1 MKKLLIFALVS
12 LSSVTSAAP
21 QVASIAVERT
31 TNWNPGILSD
41 TTDALGP
48 DGIPIRNT
56 VCATL
61 SPSGADDTNQ
71 IQTALNE
78 SICHNQVV
86 MLKPGTFNINSTL
99 TIPSFVVLRGS
110 GSQGGT
116 TGTTIVQTQDTAV
129 LAIGAWSPGSPIFD
143 VPCYSSGGYGT
154 VATVIQDAI
163 KETTKININ
172 TASAAHISATPSS
185 PAYAVIDEVDDGTT
199 VNNTASSGF
208 RRANN
213 RSTTQR
219 IQIVGVDAKNGILTL
234 GSPLHWTFR
243 AAAPYRA
250 QVAIVSTPITVYAG
264 IEHMLVQGGSNL
276 VPPSYLGAHAG
287 GIELSNAAYSWV
299 KDVRTD
305 ATIQGIHLAVTG
317 GFRDVVRDSEFRE
330 SRITDYG
337 EDSYGIVIRCATADT
352 LVENNI
358 SHYMNKPF
366 VFMSSGGGNVAGYNY
381 FDNAW
386 ATDHLTG
393 NSSEIMGNGGT
404 FQESTIDAHNAF
416 PHMELL
422 EGNYATHM
430 SLTTTHGNAGYI
442 TFFRNY
448 GSSQFASPWCID
460 HMPGYVKVHDAR
472 NSKIQDA
479 NITAFDLQGDD
490 VNINVVANV
499 LGSSDA
505 SNIRTS
511 ILSGLFVYYTGNSHA
526 AKIWRSIL
534 SRLLVYFTVNSDT
547 AKIFTIGGG
556 QSDVVVTSL
565 WAHGNYDTINAKVM
579 WNNGTFGGRSGD
591 NTVRVFANS
600 LYLKQKPA
608 WWPTTS
614 RWPWAGPDVP
624 VNADGLPIATLPAQ
638 LRAK

>member
-1 MKKLLIFALVS
+1 MKNILVLALVS
-12 LSSVTSAAP
+12 LNSVTSVTP
-21 QVASIAVERT
+21 PVSSITADRT
-31 TNWNPGILSD
+31 TTWNPGILSG
-41 TTDALGP
+41 TTSTALGP
-48 DGIPIRNT
+48 EGLPIQNM

-61 SPSGADDTNQ
+61 SSSGADDTNQ
-71 IQTALNE
+71 IQTALNKT
-78 SICHNQVV
+78 SCLNQVV
-86 MLKPGTFNINSTL
+86 TLKPGTFNISRTL

-129 LAIGAWSPGSPIFD
+129 LAIGAYSPGSPIFD
-143 VPCYSSGGYGT
+143 RACYSGGYGT
-154 VATVIQDAI
+154 VATVTQNAI
-163 KETTKININ
+163 KETTQININ
-172 TASAAHISATPSS
+172 PASAAQISATPSS
-185 PAYAVIDEVDDGTT
+185 PAYAVIDELDDGTT
-199 VNNTASSGF
+199 VNNAASSGF
-208 RRANN
+208 RRAGN

-219 IQIVGVDAKNGILTL
+219 IQIVGVDVKNGILTL

-243 AAAPYRA
+243 AAAPYMA

-305 ATIQGIHLAVTG
+305 ATIQGMHVAVTG

-330 SRITDYG
+330 SRITDYA

-358 SHYMNKPF
+358 SRYMNKPF
-366 VFMSSGGGNVAGYNY
+366 LFMSSGGGNVAAYNY

-386 ATDHLTG
+386 ATDDYTR
-393 NSSEIMGNGGT
+393 NSSEITGNSGT
-404 FQESTIDAHNAF
+404 FQESTIDNHNAF

-422 EGNYATHM
+422 EGNYASHM

-460 HMPGYVKVHDAR
+460 HMPGYVKVHDAG

-479 NITAFDLQGDD
+479 NITAFDLQGGN
-490 VNINVVANV
+490 VNINLVANV
-499 LGSSDA
+499 LGSSSA

-511 ILSGLFVYYTGNSHA
+511 ILSSLFVNYTGNSNA
-526 AKIWRSIL
+526 AKI
-534 SRLLVYFTVNSDT
+534 F
-547 AKIFTIGGG
+547 KIAGKG

-579 WNNGTFGGRSGD
+579 WNNGTFGGTSGD

-614 RWPWAGPDVP
+614 PWPWVGPDVP
-624 VNADGLPIATLPAQ
+624 VNADGLPIAILPAQ
-638 LRAK
+638 LRAL

>member
-1 MKKLLIFALVS
+1 
-12 LSSVTSAAP
+12 
-21 QVASIAVERT
+21 
-31 TNWNPGILSD
+31 
-41 TTDALGP
+41 
-48 DGIPIRNT
+48 
-56 VCATL
+56 
-61 SPSGADDTNQ
+61 
-71 IQTALNE
+71 
-78 SICHNQVV
+78 
-86 MLKPGTFNINSTL
+86 MLKPGTFNIDSTL

-129 LAIGAWSPGSPIFD
+129 LAIGSYSPGSPIFD
-143 VPCYSSGGYGT
+143 VACYGGGYGT
-154 VATVIQDAI
+154 VANVTQDAI

-185 PAYAVIDEVDDGTT
+185 PVYAVIDEVDDGTT

-208 RRANN
+208 RRAAN

-305 ATIQGIHLAVTG
+305 ATIQGMHVAVTG

-337 EDSYGIVIRCATADT
+337 QDSYGIVIRCATADT

-358 SHYMNKPF
+358 SRYMNKPF
-366 VFMSSGGGNVAGYNY
+366 LFMSSGGGNVIGYNY

-386 ATDHLTG
+386 ATDHYTG
-393 NSSEIMGNGGT
+393 NSNEITGNGGT
-404 FQESTIDAHNAF
+404 FQESTTDNHNVF

-430 SLTTTHGNAGYI
+430 GLHGNAGYI

-460 HMPGYVKVHDAR
+460 HMPGYVKVHDAS

-479 NITAFDLQGDD
+479 NITVFDLQGGN

-511 ILSGLFVYYTGNSHA
+511 ILSSHFVDYTGHSKAVKIWTSILRRLFVDYTGNSNA
-526 AKIWRSIL
+526 AKI
-534 SRLLVYFTVNSDT
+534 F
-547 AKIFTIGGG
+547 AIGDSEGG

-579 WNNGTFGGRSGD
+579 WNNGTFGGTSGD

-614 RWPWAGPDVP
+614 RWPWVGPDVP
-624 VNADGLPIATLPAQ
+624 VNADGLPIAILPAQ
-638 LRAK
+638 LRAN

>member
-1 MKKLLIFALVS
+1 
-12 LSSVTSAAP
+12 
-21 QVASIAVERT
+21 
-31 TNWNPGILSD
+31 
-41 TTDALGP
+41 
-48 DGIPIRNT
+48 
-56 VCATL
+56 
-61 SPSGADDTNQ
+61 
-71 IQTALNE
+71 
-78 SICHNQVV
+78 
-86 MLKPGTFNINSTL
+86 
-99 TIPSFVVLRGS
+99 
-110 GSQGGT
+110 
-116 TGTTIVQTQDTAV
+116 
-129 LAIGAWSPGSPIFD
+129 
-143 VPCYSSGGYGT
+143 
-154 VATVIQDAI
+154 
-163 KETTKININ
+163 
-172 TASAAHISATPSS
+172 
-185 PAYAVIDEVDDGTT
+185 
-199 VNNTASSGF
+199 
-208 RRANN
+208 
-213 RSTTQR
+213 
-219 IQIVGVDAKNGILTL
+219 LTL

-430 SLTTTHGNAGYI
+430 GLHGNAGYI

-460 HMPGYVKVHDAR
+460 HMPGYVKVHDAS

-479 NITAFDLQGDD
+479 NIAAFDLQGGN

-505 SNIRTS
+505 SNIGTS
-511 ILSGLFVYYTGNSHA
+511 VLSRLFVNYTGNSNA
-526 AKIWRSIL
+526 
-534 SRLLVYFTVNSDT
+534 
-547 AKIFTIGGG
+547 AKIFTTRDSGGG
-556 QSDVVVTSL
+556 QSDVVYTSL
-565 WAHGNYDTINAKVM
+565 WAHGNYDTVNAKVM
-579 WNNGTFGGRSGD
+579 WNNGTFGGTSGD
-591 NTVRVFANS
+591 NTVRVFASS
-600 LYLKQKPA
+600 LYLKQKPS

-614 RWPWAGPDVP
+614 RWPWVGPDVP

>member
-1 MKKLLIFALVS
+1 MKRLLIFALVS
-12 LSSVTSAAP
+12 LSSVTSSTP
-21 QVASIAVERT
+21 QVSSIAVDRT
-31 TNWNPGILSD
+31 TTWNPGILSD

-129 LAIGAWSPGSPIFD
+129 LAIGAWQPGFPIFD
-143 VPCYSSGGYGT
+143 VACYGGGYGT
-154 VATVIQDAI
+154 VATVTQDAI
-163 KETTKININ
+163 KETTQIHINR
-172 TASAAHISATPSS
+172 ASAAHISATPSS
-185 PAYAVIDEVDDGTT
+185 PVYAVIDEVDDGTT

-276 VPPSYLGAHAG
+276 VPPSYLGERAG
-287 GIELSNAAYSWV
+287 GIELSNAAYSWI

-305 ATIQGIHLAVTG
+305 ATIQGIHVAVTG

-330 SRITDYG
+330 SRITDYAA
-337 EDSYGIVIRCATADT
+337 DSYGIVIRCATADT

-358 SHYMNKPF
+358 SRYMNKPF
-366 VFMSSGGGNVAGYNY
+366 LFMSSGGGNVIGYNY

-386 ATDHLTG
+386 ATDHYTG
-393 NSSEIMGNGGT
+393 NSNEITGNGGT
-404 FQESTIDAHNAF
+404 FQESTTDNHNVF

-448 GSSQFASPWCID
+448 VSSQFATPWCID
-460 HMPGYVKVHDAR
+460 HMPGYVKVHDAS

-479 NITAFDLQGDD
+479 NIAAFDLQGGN

-505 SNIRTS
+505 SNIGTS
-511 ILSGLFVYYTGNSHA
+511 VLSRLFVNYTGNSNA
-526 AKIWRSIL
+526 
-534 SRLLVYFTVNSDT
+534 
-547 AKIFTIGGG
+547 AKIFTTRDSGGG
-556 QSDVVVTSL
+556 QSDVVYTSL
-565 WAHGNYDTINAKVM
+565 WAHGNYDTVNAKVM
-579 WNNGTFGGRSGD
+579 WNNGTFGGTSGD
-591 NTVRVFANS
+591 NTVRVFASS
-600 LYLKQKPA
+600 LYLKQKPS

-614 RWPWAGPDVP
+614 RWPWVGPDVP

>member
-1 MKKLLIFALVS
+1 MKKLLIFALMS
-12 LSSVTSAAP
+12 LSSVTSATP
-21 QVASIAVERT
+21 QVSSISADRT
-31 TNWNPGILSD
+31 TTWNPGILSD
-41 TTDALGP
+41 TTSAALGP
-48 DGIPIRNT
+48 DRLPIRNT

-71 IQTALNE
+71 IQTALNK
-78 SICHNQVV
+78 SSCHNQVV
-86 MLKPGTFNINSTL
+86 TLKPGTFHISRTL

-110 GSQGGT
+110 GSQGGA
-116 TGTTIVQTQDTAV
+116 TGTTIVQTKDTAV
-129 LAIGAWSPGSPIFD
+129 LTIGAYSPGSPIFD
-143 VPCYSSGGYGT
+143 GACYSGGYGT
-154 VATVIQDAI
+154 VATVTQNAI
-163 KETTKININ
+163 KETTQIHINA
-172 TASAAHISATPSS
+172 ASAAQISATPSS
-185 PAYAVIDEVDDGTT
+185 PAYAVIDEVDDGKT
-199 VNNTASSGF
+199 VNNTGASGF
-208 RRANN
+208 RRAVN

-243 AAAPYRA
+243 AAAPYMA
-250 QVAIVSTPITVYAG
+250 QVAIVSTPTTVYAG

-287 GIELSNAAYSWV
+287 GIELSNATYSWV

-305 ATIQGIHLAVTG
+305 ATIQGIHIAVTG

-330 SRITDYG
+330 SRITDYAQ
-337 EDSYGIVIRCATADT
+337 DSYGIVIRCATADT

-366 VFMSSGGGNVAGYNY
+366 LFMSSGGGNVAGYNY

-386 ATDHLTG
+386 ATDDYTG
-393 NSSEIMGNGGT
+393 NSSEITGNGGT
-404 FQESTIDAHNAF
+404 FQESTIDAHNVF

-448 GSSQFASPWCID
+448 GSSQFASPWTID
-460 HMPGYVKVHDAR
+460 HMPGYVKVHAAN
-472 NSKIQDA
+472 NSKIQDE
-479 NITAFDLQGDD
+479 NITAFDLQGGN

-499 LGSSDA
+499 LGSSYA

-511 ILSGLFVYYTGNSHA
+511 ILSNLFVDYTGKSNA
-526 AKIWRSIL
+526 
-534 SRLLVYFTVNSDT
+534 
-547 AKIFTIGGG
+547 AKIFTIGDSGAITGRG

-565 WAHGNYDTINAKVM
+565 WAHGNYDTINAKVV
-579 WNNGTFGGRSGD
+579 WNNGAFGGTSGV

-600 LYLKQKPA
+600 LYLKQKPT

-614 RWPWAGPDVP
+614 RWPWVGPDVP

-638 LRAK
+638 QRAQ